1 MFSKPKHGWTNL
13 ELGDFSERASYLT
26 DIPNDCL
33 DAFIYAM
40 KNNVPATI
48 FFDAEGWDFHLVS
61 SYYQTYIILDKENV
75 KTFVVDKDF
84 KKIAKELINN
94 IESYFDEWVNWEWY
108 EGEDEI
114 YINDRKKSLRE
125 KLLILKSLVEK

>member
-13 ELGDFSERASYLT
+13 KLGDFSQRASYLT

-33 DAFIYAM
+33 DAFIYAIQN
-40 KNNVPATI
+40 KVPVAI
-48 FFDAEGWDFHLVS
+48 SFDAEGWDFHLVS
-61 SYYQTYIILDKENV
+61 SYYQTYIILDKEDV
-75 KTFVVDKDF
+75 KTFVIDKDF
-84 KKIAKELINN
+84 KEIAKVLINN

-108 EGEDEI
+108 EGEDEV
-114 YINDRKKSLRE
+114 YINDRKKSLSE